1 MNAWMES
8 HHGKRVYTQQR
19 SAITGDLWE
28 PGPRTVDATRATY
41 VTLNGSRRDYQ
52 GMKIVEKTTDQLI
65 VADRAHY
72 IIYTRA

>member
-1 MNAWMES
+1 MQQ

-19 SAITGDLWE
+19 NVITGDLWE
-28 PGPRTVDATRATY
+28 PGPRAVDATRATY
-41 VTLNGSRRDYQ
+41 VMLNGSRRDYQ
-52 GMKIVEKTTDQLI
+52 GMKIVEKTEDQLI